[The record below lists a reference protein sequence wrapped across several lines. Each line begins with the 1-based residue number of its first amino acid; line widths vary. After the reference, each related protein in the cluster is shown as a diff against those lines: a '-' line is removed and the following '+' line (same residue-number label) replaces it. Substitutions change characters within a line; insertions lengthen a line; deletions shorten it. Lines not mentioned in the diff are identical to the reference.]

1 MEIGLYPLSFYIL
14 TLFLRLEIG
23 FNMQPT
29 FRWQSFYYASEI
41 LHSIEKEYLRIS
53 KWLGLV

>member
-1 MEIGLYPLSFYIL
+1 LSFYIL